1 MKNLSIVFVMAMSLA
16 AFGCKKKGGDCAA
29 AIDHSMDL
37 SKADMEKMPG
47 GKEMMGKMRDLGV
60 QHCKDDK
67 WSDEAVNCMTDAKA
81 ETDAQACY
89 GKLTADQRDKMTKA
103 AMAAMQAAAPTP
115 PPPAATGSDMTAPTG
130 SATGS
135 GMMGSDTGSAGSAA
149 MGSAAGS
156 AK

>member
-1 MKNLSIVFVMAMSLA
+1 MKNFSIVFVIAMSLG
-16 AFGCKKKGGDCAA
+16 AFGCKKKGADCAA

-67 WSDEAVNCMTDAKA
+67 WSDEAVKCMNDAKA

-115 PPPAATGSDMTAPTG
+115 PPPAAAGSDMGSAGTAPAGSAMTGSDT
-130 SATGS
+130 
-135 GMMGSDTGSAGSAA
+135 GSAA
-149 MGSAAGS
+149 MGSAAAGS

>member
-16 AFGCKKKGGDCAA
+16 AFGCKKKGADCAA

-47 GKEMMGKMRDLGV
+47 GKEMMGKMRDIGV

-67 WSDEAVNCMTDAKA
+67 WSDDAVKCMTDAKA
-81 ETDAQACY
+81 EADAQACY

-115 PPPAATGSDMTAPTG
+115 PPAATGSDMG
-130 SATGS
+130 SAAPSGSAAGS
-135 GMMGSDTGSAGSAA
+135 GMTGSDAGSAGSAA
-149 MGSAAGS
+149 MAGS

>member
-16 AFGCKKKGGDCAA
+16 AFGCKKKGADCAA

-47 GKEMMGKMRDLGV
+47 GKEMMGKMRDIGV

-67 WSDEAVNCMTDAKA
+67 WSDDAVKCMTDAKA
-81 ETDAQACY
+81 EADAQACY

-115 PPPAATGSDMTAPTG
+115 PPPAATGSDMG
-130 SATGS
+130 SAAPSGSAGGS
-135 GMMGSDTGSAGSAA
+135 GMMGSDAGSAGSAA
-149 MGSAAGS
+149 MAGS